1 MVKVSFVKFGMI
13 YAPLLTTR
21 SECDLLKETDFSISG
36 GLLVFSSGTRNL
48 DMKLSCRLIG
58 CLPVKNLKLIIPP
71 PPPIVHLNHSFAS

>member
-48 DMKLSCRLIG
+48 DMKLSCRLYRLSS
-58 CLPVKNLKLIIPP
+58 CQKLKADYS

>member
-48 DMKLSCRLIG
+48 DMKLSCQ
-58 CLPVKNLKLIIPP
+58 KLKADYSPL
-71 PPPIVHLNHSFAS
+71 PPIVHLNHSFAS